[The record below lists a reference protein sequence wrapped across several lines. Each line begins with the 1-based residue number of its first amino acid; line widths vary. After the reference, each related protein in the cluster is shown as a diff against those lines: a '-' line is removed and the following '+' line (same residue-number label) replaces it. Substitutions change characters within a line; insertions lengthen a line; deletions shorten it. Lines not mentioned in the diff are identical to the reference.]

1 MRKYLLPVL
10 LIGFWG
16 CEEEE
21 KVLVDDC
28 AGVPGGDNICG
39 CTNSAATNYNNFAT
53 YDDGSCCVEL
63 WDECYPID
71 TTILNFYNISLS
83 GSLPTE
89 IGNFTNLETLVIS
102 SNQLSG
108 EIPPEI
114 GNLTNLEKLI
124 LYGNQLSGEIPP
136 EIGNLT
142 NLLWVDLSD
151 NQFTGLIPPTIGNL
165 TNLTRL
171 ALHNNQLSGQIP
183 SEISNLTNLSEL
195 EFHNNQLSGQI
206 PSWIDN
212 LTSLTHITFA
222 YNQFS
227 GQIPESICN
236 LNLNF
241 DNMLIAGHNLLCPP
255 YPQCPGLDWW
265 GVQDT
270 TNCY

>member
-1 MRKYLLPVL
+1 MKKLL
-10 LIGFWG
+10 LIVLPLLLMVG
-16 CEEEE
+16 CEGEE
-21 KVLVDDC
+21 KVLVEDC

-39 CTNSAATNYNNFAT
+39 CTNSEATNYNNFAT

-89 IGNFTNLETLVIS
+89 IGNFTNLE
-102 SNQLSG
+102 
-108 EIPPEI
+108 
-114 GNLTNLEKLI
+114 KLI

-151 NQFTGLIPPTIGNL
+151 NQFTGSIPQTIGNL

-171 ALHNNQLSGQIP
+171 DLHNNQLSGQIP

-195 EFHNNQLSGQI
+195 QFHNNQLSGQI

-241 DNMLIAGHNLLCPP
+241 NNMLIASHNLLCPP
-255 YPQCPGLDWW
+255 YPQCPSLDWW

>member
-89 IGNFTNLETLVIS
+89 IGNFTNLE
-102 SNQLSG
+102 
-108 EIPPEI
+108 
-114 GNLTNLEKLI
+114 KLI

-195 EFHNNQLSGQI
+195 GLSAKY
-206 PSWIDN
+206 SF
-212 LTSLTHITFA
+212 LK
-222 YNQFS
+222 
-227 GQIPESICN
+227 
-236 LNLNF
+236 
-241 DNMLIAGHNLLCPP
+241 
-255 YPQCPGLDWW
+255 
-265 GVQDT
+265 
-270 TNCY
+270 

>member
-1 MRKYLLPVL
+1 MKKLL
-10 LIGFWG
+10 LIVLPLLLMVG
-16 CEEEE
+16 CEGEE
-21 KVLVDDC
+21 KVLVEDC

-39 CTNSAATNYNNFAT
+39 CTNSEATNYNNFAT

-63 WDECYPID
+63 WGECYPID
-71 TTILNFYNISLS
+71 TTILSFYNISVS
-83 GSLPTE
+83 GPLPPE
-89 IGNFTNLETLVIS
+89 IGNFTNLETLAIS
-102 SNQLSG
+102 NNQLSG

-151 NQFTGLIPPTIGNL
+151 NQFTGSIPQTIGNL

-171 ALHNNQLSGQIP
+171 DL
-183 SEISNLTNLSEL
+183 
-195 EFHNNQLSGQI
+195 HNNQLSGQI

-241 DNMLIAGHNLLCPP
+241 NNMLIASHNLLCPP
-255 YPQCPGLDWW
+255 YPQCPSLDWW

>member
-1 MRKYLLPVL
+1 MKKLL
-10 LIGFWG
+10 LIVLPLLLMVG
-16 CEEEE
+16 CEGEE
-21 KVLVDDC
+21 KVLVEDC

-39 CTNSAATNYNNFAT
+39 CTNSEATNYNNFAT
-53 YDDGSCCVEL
+53 YDDGSRCVEL
-63 WDECYPID
+63 WGECYPID
-71 TTILNFYNISLS
+71 TTILSFYNISVS
-83 GSLPTE
+83 GPLPPE
-89 IGNFTNLETLVIS
+89 IGNFTNLETLAIS
-102 SNQLSG
+102 NNQLSG

-151 NQFTGLIPPTIGNL
+151 NQFTGSIPQTIGNL

-171 ALHNNQLSGQIP
+171 DL
-183 SEISNLTNLSEL
+183 
-195 EFHNNQLSGQI
+195 HNNQLSGQI

-241 DNMLIAGHNLLCPP
+241 NNMLIASHNLLCPP
-255 YPQCPGLDWW
+255 YPQCPSLDWW